1 MSLWDFFTGK
11 RNQSQNTSAE
21 SSSSQ
26 TANRSSITQGTQTQ
40 RTVGTQG
47 VESVQNTALNQS
59 QFAQQFQTGTQ
70 ESTTNQRTS
79 TTQNRTGRQDTQSL
93 SDATLAELQGITALL
108 GDLTQQGAGAQG
120 VASNVVDTILKN
132 ASTAKGDVMA
142 SVASALDMAR
152 LSYARGTGTAV
163 LDRANTIGSRGSTA
177 FMEVNN
183 RGQSELA
190 TQLAAISAQG
200 GVAAREQELKEL
212 SAGLGGALNLGSLNL
227 QTANTAAAVAN
238 AEKGGRSTTN
248 YSETLNSIADTI
260 ANTLTRTAQTT
271 NSAQE
276 TAQLTGA
283 NTIGTTRTD
292 VSANSSV
299 EQKVAELVDSLT
311 NDTRTQSGTGRT
323 SSTILDLFNVFK

>member
-11 RNQSQNTSAE
+11 KNQNQ
-21 SSSSQ
+21 SSSSTSNQ
-26 TANRSSITQGTQTQ
+26 EGTRASTTKGTQTQ
-40 RTVGTQG
+40 ASTTTGNQSTQG
-47 VESVQNTALNQS
+47 S
-59 QFAQQFQTGTQ
+59 QLSQTQQQAATTQ
-70 ESTTNQRTS
+70 DSRSTTN
-79 TTQNRTGRQDTQSL
+79 TTQTRSGGQDTQSL

-183 RGQSELA
+183 RGQAELA

-212 SAGLGGALNLGSLNL
+212 STGLGGALNLSSLNL

-238 AEKGGRSTTN
+238 AEKGGKTSTT
-248 YSETLNSIADTI
+248 YSETLNSVADTI
-260 ANTLTRTAQTT
+260 SSMIQNTSGVSSTATTTAQNTMTNANTTT
-271 NSAQE
+271 NV
-276 TAQLTGA
+276 
-283 NTIGTTRTD
+283 TT
-292 VSANSSV
+292 
-299 EQKVAELVDSLT
+299 EQQVADLINSLT
-311 NDTRTQSGTGRT
+311 NNNVAGSGST
-323 SSTILDLFNVFK
+323 SASIFDLINAFK

>member
-11 RNQSQNTSAE
+11 KNQNQ
-21 SSSSQ
+21 SSSSTSNQ
-26 TANRSSITQGTQTQ
+26 EGTRASTTKGTQTQ
-40 RTVGTQG
+40 TSATTGNQFTQG
-47 VESVQNTALNQS
+47 S
-59 QFAQQFQTGTQ
+59 QLAQTQ
-70 ESTTNQRTS
+70 QQAATTQDSRSTTN
-79 TTQNRTGRQDTQSL
+79 TTQTRTGRQDTQSL

-183 RGQSELA
+183 RGEAELA

-200 GVAAREQELKEL
+200 GVAARDQELKEL
-212 SAGLGGALNLGSLNL
+212 SAGLGGALNLSSLNL

-238 AEKGGRSTTN
+238 AEKGGKTSTT
-248 YSETLNSIADTI
+248 YSETLNSVADTI
-260 ANTLTRTAQTT
+260 SSMIQQTSGVSSTATTTAQNTMTNANTTT
-271 NSAQE
+271 NV
-276 TAQLTGA
+276 
-283 NTIGTTRTD
+283 TT
-292 VSANSSV
+292 
-299 EQKVAELVDSLT
+299 EQQVADLINSLT
-311 NDTRTQSGTGRT
+311 NNSVAGSGST
-323 SSTILDLFNVFK
+323 SASIFDLINAFK